1 MTYSLLLTDQ
11 RRRWLA
17 IASATCTPA
26 VGATV
31 PAARAT
37 IGGVVSQAH
46 TNSALRQTALDLLA
60 SGASAATAVTG
71 ALAQDDHPEL
81 RQLGVLDARGI
92 AAHHTGTDVTPWSGA
107 VARRGML
114 ALGNL
119 LTGPEVL
126 AAMAAAADLES
137 SREPLDRLALARRAL
152 ESLRAGQRAGGDR
165 RGQQSASILV
175 VSLASEA
182 QGARPVLDLR
192 ADDDPQ
198 PLDILGEL
206 LEDVIQGA

>member
-1 MTYSLLLTDQ
+1 MTYSLLLTDH

-46 TNSALRQTALDLLA
+46 TNSALRVVALDLLA
-60 SGASAATAVTG
+60 TGASSESAVSG
-71 ALAQDDHPEL
+71 ALAQDDQPEL
-81 RQLGVLDARGI
+81 RQVGVLDAHGV
-92 AAHHTGTDVTPWSGA
+92 AAHHTGADVTPWSGA
-107 VARRGML
+107 IARPGML

-126 AAMAAAADLES
+126 IAMAAAADLENA
-137 SREPLDRLALARRAL
+137 REPLDRDGLARRAL

-165 RGQQSASILV
+165 RGQQSASLLV
-175 VSLASEA
+175 VSLTSDDSDA
-182 QGARPVLDLR
+182 QQVLDVR
-192 ADDDPQ
+192 ADDDPH
-198 PLDILGEL
+198 PLDL
-206 LEDVIQGA
+206 LEDLLEDRRQGA